1 MHCLMHLHHIIK
13 AKHFFRKQFILLQC
27 IHHHIVAI
35 DGQGRRYIGIQDQV
49 RWVKNIIM
57 KHEAAWW
64 AVKDAHIIVIL
75 HFLQGNLYQF
85 VIPKVYRCHSRRMI
99 HKLVGKRCVI
109 TDDVDMVTFCGVNDI
124 IDRDVSIEQAAM
136 RIVVVILP
144 VEKETASSLRVK
156 IP

>member
-1 MHCLMHLHHIIK
+1 
-13 AKHFFRKQFILLQC
+13 
-27 IHHHIVAI
+27 
-35 DGQGRRYIGIQDQV
+35 
-49 RWVKNIIM
+49 
-57 KHEAAWW
+57 
-64 AVKDAHIIVIL
+64 
-75 HFLQGNLYQF
+75 
-85 VIPKVYRCHSRRMI
+85 MI

-109 TDDVDMVTFCGVNDI
+109 TDDVDRVTFCGVNDI